1 MEDDNA
7 QKEEL
12 VDTPVKDNK
21 EASLPRKRATPKP
34 RSSGKGLYITAI
46 VLGIIIV
53 LLLALYIYLTITHQK
68 ASHTFITPLS
78 AITWI
83 WVQVAFLR

>member
-1 MEDDNA
+1 ME
-7 QKEEL
+7 E
-12 VDTPVKDNK
+12 DNK
-21 EASLPRKRATPKP
+21 EVSLPPKGSPPKP

-53 LLLALYIYLTITHQK
+53 ILLALYIYLALTHHS
-68 ASHTFITPLS
+68 AAHIYIAPPS

-83 WVQVAFLR
+83 SGAVHFFAWV

>member
-1 MEDDNA
+1 MEEDNT
-7 QKEEL
+7 QKDKL

-21 EASLPRKRATPKP
+21 EASPPRKGTTPKP

-53 LLLALYIYLTITHQK
+53 ILLAFYIYLTITHMK
-68 ASHTFITPLS
+68 TSHASITLLP

-83 WVQVAFLR
+83 SKS

>member
-1 MEDDNA
+1 ME
-7 QKEEL
+7 E
-12 VDTPVKDNK
+12 DNK
-21 EASLPRKRATPKP
+21 EASLPRKGSPPKP

-53 LLLALYIYLTITHQK
+53 ILLALYIYLALTHHS
-68 ASHTFITPLS
+68 AAHIYIAPPA

-83 WVQVAFLR
+83 SKS